1 MTHDCKQRF
10 RSRPRPSSKGCAV
23 DKLHSCFNLLIRL
36 FWAHLAIAAAGSA
49 CALSFDELEL
59 PWEFERT
66 FEESRPSSTYG
77 IPSGP
82 HSQGIIPKQFVD
94 GSIERTVLR
103 IKGDIPTLE
112 LIAEFHEFFA
122 SQGFAEI
129 YSCQTKDCGGFDFL
143 SGMDV
148 ATTPEMHVD
157 LGDFRFLSVAR
168 NLGSEVEIVE
178 LLASRGT
185 LNGFAQITAA
195 TGVGRYEGPILEL
208 NETEKLPPRTAAR
221 SFSAPLGQSI
231 VENGYVVL
239 EGLSFL
245 SGAPNLENIGFPE
258 LEELAAFLNERP
270 DAVVALVGHT
280 DAIGSLDSN
289 INLSLQR
296 ARSVRNRLVE
306 THGVQSRQVTVRG
319 VGFLAPR
326 ATNETEAGR
335 MLNRRV
341 EVVLMP
347 KQ

>member
-1 MTHDCKQRF
+1 M
-10 RSRPRPSSKGCAV
+10 P
-23 DKLHSCFNLLIRL
+23 
-36 FWAHLAIAAAGSA
+36 LALAFAAGSA
-49 CALSFDELEL
+49 YALSLDELKM

-66 FEESRPSSTYG
+66 FEETRPSSTYG
-77 IPSGP
+77 IPAGP
-82 HSQGIIPKQFVD
+82 YSQGAIPKQFVD

-103 IKGDIPTLE
+103 IKGGVPTLE
-112 LIAEFHEFFA
+112 LIAEISGFFA
-122 SQGFAEI
+122 NQGFAEI

-157 LGDFRFLSVAR
+157 LGDFRFLSVFR
-168 NLGSEVEIVE
+168 DLGSQVEIVE
-178 LLASRGT
+178 LLASRGA
-185 LNGFAQITAA
+185 LDGFAQITAA
-195 TGVGRYEGPILEL
+195 TGVSRFKGPASNPIEAE
-208 NETEKLPPRTAAR
+208 NQPRAEAR
-221 SFSAPLGQSI
+221 SFSTPLAQSI
-231 VENGYVVL
+231 EENGYVVL

-245 SGAPNLENIGFPE
+245 SGAPNLENIVFPE
-258 LEELAAFLNERP
+258 LEELAAFLNERS

-289 INLSLQR
+289 INLSLRR

-306 THGVQSRQVTVRG
+306 THGVQSEQVTVQG
-319 VGFLAPR
+319 VGYLAPR

>member
-1 MTHDCKQRF
+1 MLVWAFLT
-10 RSRPRPSSKGCAV
+10 PLAV
-23 DKLHSCFNLLIRL
+23 
-36 FWAHLAIAAAGSA
+36 AAGSA
-49 CALSFDELEL
+49 CALSLDELEL
-59 PWEFERT
+59 PWEFEKT

-77 IPSGP
+77 IPAGP
-82 HSQGIIPKQFVD
+82 YSQGAIPKHFVD

-103 IKGDIPTLE
+103 IAGGIPTLE

-129 YSCQTKDCGGFDFL
+129 FICRTKDCGGFDFL
-143 SGMDV
+143 SGIDV
-148 ATTPEMHVD
+148 AATPEMHVD
-157 LGDFRFLSVAR
+157 LGDFRFLSVFR
-168 NLGSEVEIVE
+168 DLGSQVEIVE
-178 LLASRGT
+178 LLASRGA

-195 TGVGRYEGPILEL
+195 TGVSRFEGPASKP
-208 NETEKLPPRTAAR
+208 NEAEKRPREAAR
-221 SFSAPLGQSI
+221 SFSAPLAQSI
-231 VENGYVVL
+231 EENGYVVL
-239 EGLSFL
+239 EGLSFQ
-245 SGAPNLENIGFPE
+245 SGAPNLENISFPE
-258 LEELAAFLNERP
+258 LEELAAFLNERS

-306 THGVQSRQVTVRG
+306 THGVQSRQVAVQG
-319 VGFLAPR
+319 VGYLAPR

>member
-1 MTHDCKQRF
+1 MTPF
-10 RSRPRPSSKGCAV
+10 
-23 DKLHSCFNLLIRL
+23 
-36 FWAHLAIAAAGSA
+36 AIAAASPA
-49 CALSFDELEL
+49 SALSLDELKL
-59 PWEFERT
+59 PWEFEKT

-82 HSQGIIPKQFVD
+82 YNQGAVPKQFVD

-103 IKGDIPTLE
+103 IKGGIPTLE
-112 LIAEFHEFFA
+112 LIAEFNEFFA

-129 YSCQTKDCGGFDFL
+129 YMCQTKDCGGFDFL

-168 NLGSEVEIVE
+168 NLGSEIEIVE
-178 LLASRGT
+178 LLASRGA

-195 TGVGRYEGPILEL
+195 TGVGRYEGPTLKL
-208 NETEKLPPRTAAR
+208 NEDEKLPRAAAR
-221 SFSAPLGQSI
+221 SFSAPLAQAI

-245 SGAPNLENIGFPE
+245 SGAPNLENIDFPE
-258 LEELAAFLNERP
+258 LAELAEFLSNRP

-306 THGVQSRQVTVRG
+306 THGVQSRQVTVQG
-319 VGFLAPR
+319 VGYLAPR
-326 ATNETEAGR
+326 ATNENEAGR